1 MFNNLVDE
9 LFSSLKSKCFILLRP
24 QLETRI
30 FLFLYRFV
38 HRFSL
43 KHMSNT
49 FDFGA
54 FIIKKYVNLIYNVPY
69 NKDKFFLTSTYA
81 HFLKND

>member
-1 MFNNLVDE
+1 
-9 LFSSLKSKCFILLRP
+9 
-24 QLETRI
+24 
-30 FLFLYRFV
+30 
-38 HRFSL
+38 
-43 KHMSNT
+43 MSNR

-69 NKDKFFLTSTYA
+69 NKDKFFLASTYA